1 MAAATTPEG
10 AAPAPRLQARPAL
23 RRRQAPLLPRRRR
36 RNRRRLTEDVA
47 GLTRAEKN
55 VENGTGS
62 AARLKSVETEEENG
76 KRVVRRRGAAT
87 EDDRGSGRERA
98 TRRRRPRRRRQQR
111 GGRRSGR
118 RPCRADRGTATAP
131 TQAGHTKERL
141 AAESRPPSPDA
152 SATTASPRPRPH
164 PLSPS
169 VPYLLTSQL
178 EVLLSP
184 GWLPSRP
191 PTRSPFPRRPRPPPR
206 TTSATPTVDGG
217 GGHGGRS
224 PLPPQL
230 LLSVYTSAIPFFM
243 YIIVNNICKYI
254 EYQRMK
260 KVHQKGT

>member
-1 MAAATTPEG
+1 M
-10 AAPAPRLQARPAL
+10 
-23 RRRQAPLLPRRRR
+23 
-36 RNRRRLTEDVA
+36 
-47 GLTRAEKN
+47 TRVEKN
-55 VENGTGS
+55 VENGAGS
-62 AARLKSVETEEENG
+62 AARLKNVETEEESE
-76 KRVVRRRGAAT
+76 KRAARKRRAAA
-87 EDDRGSGRERA
+87 EEGRGSGRARA
-98 TRRRRPRRRRQQR
+98 TRRRRLPLLRRRRRRKR

-118 RPCRADRGTATAP
+118 GPCRADRGTATAP

-141 AAESRPPSPDA
+141 AAESRPPSPGA
-152 SATTASPRPRPH
+152 SATTASPRPRP
-164 PLSPS
+164 PPPSPS

-184 GWLPSRP
+184 GWSPSRP